1 MSGPRRRRGL
11 DTDRWGWQPLAWEQ
25 NGLPTWAYG
34 HAPGEAGLLTRRQM
48 RAAGLAPGGAA
59 PIAQVVWTHKRHEVR
74 AQLWDCA
81 DLVAKRVPSPAQ
93 MVAVGLALAARRWC
107 PTCAQ
112 DVGYCIRTSLGCCE
126 VCHDPALFTDPDPDV
141 PVVSVVPVLPGV
153 LEEVSRAA

>member
-1 MSGPRRRRGL
+1 VSGPRRRRGL
-11 DTDRWGWQPLAWEQ
+11 DTHRWGFQPLAWEQ

-34 HAPGEAGLLTRRQM
+34 FAPRGLLTRRQM
-48 RAAGLAPGGAA
+48 RAAGLAPGGAL

-74 AQLWDCA
+74 AQLWDRDHLA
-81 DLVAKRVPSPAQ
+81 AKRTASPAQ
-93 MVAVGLALAARRWC
+93 LVAVGLALAARRWC
-107 PTCAQ
+107 PECRS

-141 PVVSVVPVLPGV
+141 RVVPVLPGV